1 MTEKQKSNSTPEP
14 KAKRKRSWLRRTA
27 KILLSLG
34 VVLVLAV
41 IVLVIA
47 LAIGW
52 FDAPMR
58 NSVVGQIERV
68 TGGRVELTHFH
79 FAPFSLRVELQ
90 GLTVHGLEPD
100 GTPPLFRTDYMV
112 ASIQVDSFWHKKV
125 SLKDLRIL
133 KPEVHVRFNAD
144 GTSNVPPPRT
154 PQANNKP
161 FRVRLFE
168 FAIRHLELDDG
179 TLLYNDVRIPL
190 VAEGDNFNF
199 AMDWGSAH
207 GAPIYLGQLSWKQ
220 FTFAARRYLPTK
232 TDLSMKF
239 TFAAESF
246 HVEQLQLKL
255 PHSNVDAQIDVE
267 QLAAPIVSFRYRGS
281 LDLVDINEILRKP
294 NVPGG
299 RVEYSGEGSVAKGEW
314 KANGHYAAHDLDL
327 PYQWFHN
334 SGISSRGTY
343 QIAKGKMVVPD
354 FEAQAFGGSLH
365 GRVDLIF
372 HGVQFRVESHAS
384 GFSLVGVL
392 AAVSNPSFP
401 VQTFHWDGTMHVDDV
416 STWTEDFKHLES
428 RGVTDWT
435 VPDANAPKQIAP
447 GKIPVSA
454 HFDYDYKMDDREVV
468 LRASEIVTPSSHLTI
483 SGTLGADNSAL
494 DVNLDAKD
502 LLPWNDF
509 INRLRGVD
517 ADPVQITGRATWIG
531 KLSGELGAPTF
542 SGHVH
547 LFNAAYGELYWDE
560 AEGDMT
566 YSPSQFQLLRAH
578 ALRGKSSA
586 QFDVA
591 LTLDEW
597 SFYDDADWHFDADV
611 VRTPTEGVQQMFG
624 WSYPVRGLLSGQFH
638 GRGTRA
644 NPQIT
649 GLFDLAE
656 LDAWG
661 WPIDRAR
668 GQLTLDHNEV
678 RIANG
683 EVRLI
688 APDAAKGRAP
698 SILTGNVAYRFSDA
712 SVNFDLTGAV
722 IPIEE
727 IRRIQ
732 TAKLP
737 LGGSLSFQLHGSG
750 PLLAPITQGT
760 VRLVDFRAGNDVL
773 GSFEGKLDADGKRL
787 RIDLNS
793 AMPTDRVRGHV
804 EMAFSGDLPIFGEMD
819 LKDMDLGPL
828 IRAGLHLE
836 AVTGHTSMDGHLRLT
851 GALLKS
857 DTISVDAD
865 LSHLALDYE
874 FVKLENNGPVKFTYK
889 KNEIRI
895 EQAAFKGADTDFQVS
910 GFARFADDRAMGMKV
925 LGAIDLRLLGGFV
938 QNLNAR
944 GAAKVNVS
952 IEGTISAPRIN
963 GRLDVANSSAN
974 YDDFPAGLSNITG
987 AFVFDASRMRFENLR
1002 TEIGGGEML
1011 VTGSVSY
1018 GDGLSALRYDMT
1030 GRATN
1035 VRIRYPVGMSWL
1047 ASGTLHFVG
1056 GTQSALL
1063 SGSVTVQRLLM
1074 SEGFDLG
1081 SLVVSSKSPVAAPVT
1096 SVSFLRNLQF
1106 DIQATTSPDARVEW
1120 SNTSFEGEANLRVRG
1135 TWENPILLGRISLT
1149 NGELSFAG
1157 NRYHLSRGDINF
1169 SNPFRLDPELNVQA
1183 TTTVEQYEV
1192 TLDISGPAS
1201 RLALNYRSD
1210 PPLPASDII
1219 SLLALGQ
1226 TTESTAYRG
1235 ASSQQTPQS
1244 GATSL
1249 LSEAISNQ
1257 LGGRLEKLFGISR
1270 FRVDP
1275 FLAGTTNA
1283 QNGAARVTIEER
1295 VGKHLTVTYV
1305 TNVAGAQ
1312 EEVIQVEYQVR
1323 PDLSVIALRDYNGT
1337 FSLDIVR
1344 KQRFK

>member
-1 MTEKQKSNSTPEP
+1 MTEKQNPNPASEP
-14 KAKRKRSWLRRTA
+14 KAKRKRSWPRRIVRT
-27 KILLSLG
+27 LLALG
-34 VVLVLAV
+34 FLLVLFVVA
-41 IVLVIA
+41 LVIA
-47 LAIGW
+47 LGIGW
-52 FDAPMR
+52 FDVPMR
-58 NSVVGQIERV
+58 NAVVAQIQRV
-68 TGGRVELTHFH
+68 TGGQVELNHFH

-90 GLTVHGLEPD
+90 GLTVHGTEPD
-100 GTPPLFRTDYMV
+100 GTPPLFHTDYLV
-112 ASIQVDSFWHKKV
+112 ASIQVDSFWQKKV
-125 SLKDLRIL
+125 SLKDLRVL

-144 GTSNVPPPRT
+144 GTSNLPTRST
-154 PQANNKP
+154 PQTNGKP

-168 FAIRHLELDDG
+168 FTICHLELDDG
-179 TLLYNDVRIPL
+179 TMIYNDVRTPL
-190 VAEGDNFNF
+190 VAEGSNFNF
-199 AMDWGSAH
+199 AMDWGAAN
-207 GAPIYLGQLSWKQ
+207 GAPVYLGQISWKQ

-232 TDLSMKF
+232 ADLSVKF

-255 PHSNVDAQIDVE
+255 PHSNVDAQIYVD
-267 QLAAPIVSFRYRGS
+267 QLAAPVVSFKYRGS
-281 LDLVDINEILRKP
+281 LDLVDIADILRKP
-294 NVPGG
+294 NVPSG
-299 RVEYSGEGSVAKGEW
+299 RVEYSGEGKFAKGIW
-314 KANGHYAAHDLDL
+314 SVGGHYAAHDLTL
-327 PYQWFHN
+327 PYQWFHDP
-334 SGISSRGTY
+334 GIASRGTY
-343 QIAKGKMVVPD
+343 QIAKGQLIVPD
-354 FEAQAFGGSLH
+354 FEAKAFGGTLH
-365 GRVDLIF
+365 GRVSLIF
-372 HGVQFRVESHAS
+372 HGLQFRVESHAI
-384 GFSLVGVL
+384 GFDLAEVL

-401 VQTFHWDGTMHVDDV
+401 VQTFHWDGAMHVDDI
-416 STWTEDFKHLES
+416 STWSEDFKHLES

-435 VPDANAPKQIAP
+435 IPDAVAPRQIAP
-447 GKIPVSA
+447 GKIPVTA
-454 HFDYDYKMDDREVV
+454 HFEYDYIMDRRSVV
-468 LRASEIVTPSSHLTI
+468 LRASEIVTPSSRLTI

-494 DVNLDAKD
+494 DVNLDAQD
-502 LLPWNDF
+502 LRPWNDF
-509 INRLRGVD
+509 INKLRGPD
-517 ADPVQITGRATWIG
+517 ADPVQITGRATWTG
-531 KLSGELGAPTF
+531 KLSGEIGAPTF

-547 LFNAAYGELYWDE
+547 LFNAAYGTLYWDE
-560 AEGDMT
+560 AEGDLT
-566 YSPSQFQLLRAH
+566 YSPTEFQLVRAH
-578 ALRGKSSA
+578 ARRGSSTA

-591 LTLDEW
+591 LSLDEW
-597 SFYDDADWHFDADV
+597 SFYDDAEWHFDADV
-611 VRTPTEGVQQMFG
+611 VRTPTEGIEQMFG
-624 WSYPVRGLLSGQFH
+624 WSYPVKGLLSGEFH

-644 NPQIT
+644 DPLIT

-656 LDAWG
+656 LNAWG

-683 EVRLI
+683 EVRLA
-688 APDAAKGRAP
+688 APDAAQGRAP
-698 SILTGNVAYRFSDA
+698 SVVTGNVAYRFSDA

-722 IPIEE
+722 IPIEN

-737 LGGSLSFQLHGSG
+737 LGGALSFQLHGSG

-760 VRLVDFRAGNDVL
+760 VRIVDFRAGSDVL
-773 GSFEGKLDADGKRL
+773 GSFDGKLDANGKRL
-787 RIDLNS
+787 RVDLNS
-793 AMPTDRVRGHV
+793 AMPTDRVRGYV
-804 EMAFSGDLPIFGEMD
+804 EMAFSGDLPVFGEMD

-828 IRAGLHLE
+828 VRAGLHLD
-836 AVTGHTSMDGHLRLT
+836 AVTGHTSMEGHLKLT

-857 DTISVDAD
+857 DSIAVDAD
-865 LSHLALDYE
+865 LSHLAMDYE

-889 KNEIRI
+889 KNEIQI
-895 EQAAFKGADTDFQVS
+895 QQAAFKATDTDFQVT
-910 GFARFADDRAMGMKV
+910 GFARFAGDRAMGMKV
-925 LGAIDLRLLGGFV
+925 VGAIDLRLLGGVV

-944 GAAKVNVS
+944 GAAKINVS

-963 GRLDVANSSAN
+963 GRMDVANSSAN
-974 YDDFPAGLSNITG
+974 YGDFPAGLSNITG

-1011 VTGSVSY
+1011 LTGSVSY
-1018 GDGLSALRYDMT
+1018 GEGFSTLRYDMS

-1047 ASGTLHFVG
+1047 ASGNLRFVG

-1063 SGSVTVQRLLM
+1063 SGNVTVQRLLM

-1081 SLVVSSKSPVAAPVT
+1081 SLVVTSKSPVAAPVT

-1157 NRYHLSRGDINF
+1157 NRYRLSRGDINF

-1183 TTTVEQYEV
+1183 TTAIAQYEV

-1226 TTESTAYRG
+1226 TTESSAYRG
-1235 ASSQQTPQS
+1235 ASSAQTPQS

-1295 VGKHLTVTYV
+1295 VGHHLTVTYV

-1312 EEVIQVEYQVR
+1312 EQVIQVEYQVR
-1323 PDLSVIALRDYNGT
+1323 PDLSIVALRDYNGT

>member
-1 MTEKQKSNSTPEP
+1 MTENQKPNPPQAES
-14 KAKRKRSWLRRTA
+14 KAKRNWPRRIVRT
-27 KILLSLG
+27 LLSLA

-41 IVLVIA
+41 AALVIA

-58 NSVVGQIERV
+58 NSVVSQIERV
-68 TGGRVELTHFH
+68 TNGRVELKHFH

-100 GTPPLFRTDYMV
+100 GTPPLFHTDYLV
-112 ASIQVDSFWHKKV
+112 ARIQVDSFWHKKV
-125 SLKDLRIL
+125 SLKELRIL

-144 GTSNVPPPRT
+144 GTSNLPPPRT
-154 PQANNKP
+154 PQANSKP

-168 FAIRHLELDDG
+168 FAIHHLELDEG
-179 TLLYNDVRIPL
+179 TLLYNDVRAPL
-190 VAEGDNFNF
+190 AAEGDNFNF
-199 AMDWGSAH
+199 SMDWGAAN

-220 FTFAARRYLPTK
+220 FTFAAKRYLPAK
-232 TDLSMKF
+232 ADLSVKF

-246 HVEQLQLKL
+246 HVQQLQLKL
-255 PHSNVDAQIDVE
+255 PHSNVDAQIDVD
-267 QLAAPIVSFRYRGS
+267 QLSAPIVNFRYRGS
-281 LDLVDINEILRKP
+281 LDLQDVREIFRKP
-294 NVPGG
+294 SVPDV
-299 RVEYSGEGSVAKGEW
+299 RVEYSGEASVAKGEW
-314 KANGHYAAHDLDL
+314 KANGHYAARDLVL
-327 PYQWFHN
+327 PYQWFHD
-334 SGISSRGTY
+334 SGITSRGTY
-343 QIAKGKMVVPD
+343 QIAKGQMLVPD

-365 GRVDLIF
+365 GRVNFIF
-372 HGVQFRVESHAS
+372 RGLQFQVESHAV
-384 GFSLVGVL
+384 GFDLAAVL
-392 AAVSNPSFP
+392 AAVANPSFP
-401 VQTFHWDGTMHVDDV
+401 VQTFHWDGAMQIDDV
-416 STWTEDFKHLES
+416 TTWTQDFKHLES

-435 VPDANAPKQIAP
+435 IPAASAPKQIAP
-447 GKIPVSA
+447 GRIPVKA
-454 HFDYDYKMDDREVV
+454 HFDYDYSMDRREVV
-468 LRASEIVTPSSHLTI
+468 LRASEIVTPTSHLTI
-483 SGTLGADNSAL
+483 SGKLAAENSAL
-494 DVNLDAKD
+494 DVSLDAQD
-502 LLPWNDF
+502 IRPWDDF
-509 INRLRGVD
+509 INKLRGDD
-517 ADPVQITGRATWIG
+517 ADPVQITGHATWAG
-531 KLSGELGAPTF
+531 KLTGELAGPTF
-542 SGHVH
+542 AGHVH
-547 LFNAAYGELYWDE
+547 AFNAAYGELYWDE
-560 AEGDMT
+560 VEGDLT
-566 YSPSQFQLLRAH
+566 YSPDGFQLARAH
-578 ALRGKSSA
+578 ARRGDSSA

-591 LTLDEW
+591 LTFDEW
-597 SFYDDADWHFDADV
+597 HFDDDGEWHFDADV

-624 WSYPVRGLLSGQFH
+624 SSFPVKGLLSGQFH

-644 NPQIT
+644 NPQVT

-656 LDAWG
+656 VTAWG
-661 WPIDRAR
+661 FPIDRAR
-668 GQLTLDHNEV
+668 GQLTLDHHEV

-683 EVRLI
+683 EVRFT
-688 APDAAKGRAP
+688 APDAAQGRAP
-698 SILTGNVAYRFSDA
+698 SVVTGNVAYRFSDQ

-722 IPIEE
+722 IPIEG
-727 IRRIQ
+727 IRKIQ

-750 PLLAPITQGT
+750 SLLAPITQGT

-773 GSFEGKLDADGKRL
+773 GSFDGKLDADGNRL
-787 RIDLNS
+787 RIDLTS
-793 AMPTDRVRGHV
+793 ALPADHLHGYV
-804 EMAFSGDLPIFGEMD
+804 EMAFSGDLPVFGELD
-819 LKDMDLGPL
+819 LKEMDLGPL
-828 IRAGLHLE
+828 IRAGLHLD
-836 AVTGHTSMDGHLRLT
+836 AVTGHTSMDGHLKLT

-857 DTISVDAD
+857 DSIAVDAD
-865 LSHLALDYE
+865 LSHMAMDYD

-889 KNEIRI
+889 KNEIQI
-895 EQAAFKGADTDFQVS
+895 GQAAFKATDTDFQVS
-910 GFARFADDRAMGMKV
+910 GFARFAGDRAMGMKV
-925 LGAIDLRLLGGFV
+925 NGAIDLQLLGGFV
-938 QNLNAR
+938 QNLKAH
-944 GAAKVNVS
+944 GAAKINIS
-952 IEGTISAPRIN
+952 LEGTISAPRIN
-963 GRLDVANSSAN
+963 GRMDVTNASAN
-974 YDDFPAGLSNITG
+974 YDDFPAGLSKITG

-1011 VTGSVSY
+1011 VTGSVNY
-1018 GDGLSALRYDMT
+1018 GEGFGTLRYDMT

-1047 ASGTLHFVG
+1047 ASGNLRFAG
-1056 GTQSALL
+1056 GAQSALL
-1063 SGSVTVQRLLM
+1063 SGTVTMQRLLM
-1074 SEGFDLG
+1074 SEGFDIG
-1081 SLVVSSKSPVAAPVT
+1081 SLVVSSKSPVTAPVT

-1106 DIQATTSPDARVEW
+1106 DIQANTSPDARVEW

-1135 TWENPILLGRISLT
+1135 TWENPILLGRISLS

-1157 NRYHLSRGDINF
+1157 NRYRLSRGDINF
-1169 SNPFRLDPELNVQA
+1169 LNPFRLDPELNVQA

-1210 PPLPASDII
+1210 PPLPSSDII

-1275 FLAGTTNA
+1275 FLAGTTNS
-1283 QNGAARVTIEER
+1283 QNGAPRVTIEER
-1295 VGKHLTVTYV
+1295 VGHHLTVTYV
-1305 TNVAGAQ
+1305 TNVAGAS

-1323 PDLSVIALRDYNGT
+1323 PDLSVVALRDYNGT

>member
-1 MTEKQKSNSTPEP
+1 MTEKQKPDP
-14 KAKRKRSWLRRTA
+14 KPRAKRRWPRRIVRA
-27 KILLSLG
+27 LLALAI
-34 VVLVLAV
+34 VVVLAV
-41 IVLVIA
+41 AAGVIA

-58 NSVVGQIERV
+58 NAVISQIERI

-100 GTPPLFRTDYMV
+100 GTPPLLHTDYLV
-112 ASIQVDSFWHKKV
+112 ASIQVDSFWQKKV
-125 SLKDLRIL
+125 SLKNLRVL

-144 GTSNVPPPRT
+144 GTSNLPPQRM
-154 PQANNKP
+154 PQTSNKP
-161 FRVRLFE
+161 LRIRLFE

-179 TLLYNDVRIPL
+179 TLLYNDVRAPL

-199 AMDWGSAH
+199 AMDWGTAY
-207 GAPIYLGQLSWKQ
+207 GAPVYLGQFSWKQ

-232 TDLSMKF
+232 VDVSMKF

-255 PHSNVDAQIDVE
+255 PHSNVDAQIDVD
-267 QLAAPIVSFRYRGS
+267 QLALPAVTFRYRGS
-281 LDLVDINEILRKP
+281 LDLADIHDILRKP

-299 RVEYSGEGSVAKGEW
+299 RVEYSGDGKFAAGQW
-314 KANGHYAAHDLDL
+314 KANGHYAAHDLSL
-327 PYQWFHN
+327 PYQWFH
-334 SGISSRGTY
+334 SSDITSRGTY
-343 QIAKGKMVVPD
+343 QIAKGQLVVPD
-354 FEAQAFGGSLH
+354 FEAQALGGSLH
-365 GRVDLIF
+365 GRVNLVF
-372 HGVQFRVESHAS
+372 HGLQFQVESHAT
-384 GFSLVGVL
+384 GFDLAAVL
-392 AAVSNPSFP
+392 AAVANPSFP
-401 VQTFHWDGTMHVDDV
+401 VQTFHWDGAMRVDALT
-416 STWTEDFKHLES
+416 TWTEDFKHLES

-435 VPDANAPKQIAP
+435 VPDANAPRQIAP

-454 HFDYDYKMDDREVV
+454 HFDYDYVMDRRDVV
-468 LRASEIVTPSSHLTI
+468 IRGSEIVTPSSRLTV
-483 SGTLGADNSAL
+483 SGTLGAENSAL
-494 DVNLDAKD
+494 DVGLDAQD

-509 INRLRGVD
+509 INSLRGTH
-517 ADPVQITGRATWIG
+517 ADPVRITGRATWTGRLTG
-531 KLSGELGAPTF
+531 KLGAPTF
-542 SGHVH
+542 TGHVH
-547 LFNAAYGELYWDE
+547 AFNATYGALFWDE
-560 AEGDMT
+560 VEGDLT
-566 YSPSQFQLLRAH
+566 YSPREFQLARAR
-578 ALRGKSSA
+578 ARRGNSSA
-586 QFDVA
+586 QLEVA

-597 SFYDDADWHFDADV
+597 SFYDDAEWHFDADV
-611 VRTPTEGVQQMFG
+611 VRSPTDGIQQMFG
-624 WSYPVRGLLSGQFH
+624 WSFPLTGLLSGQFH

-644 NPQIT
+644 NPQVT

-656 LDAWG
+656 LNAWG

-668 GQLTLDHNEV
+668 GQLTLDHNEMRV
-678 RIANG
+678 ANG
-683 EVRLI
+683 EVRLA
-688 APDAAKGRAP
+688 APDAARGRPP
-698 SILTGNVAYRFSDA
+698 SVITGNVAYRFSDA

-722 IPIEE
+722 IPIEG

-737 LGGSLSFQLHGSG
+737 LGGTLSFQLHGNG

-760 VRLVDFRAGNDVL
+760 LRIVDFRVASDLL
-773 GSFEGKLDADGKRL
+773 GSFDGKLDSDGKRL
-787 RIDLNS
+787 RIDLTS
-793 AMPTDRVRGHV
+793 ALPTNRLQGYV
-804 EMAFSGDLPIFGEMD
+804 EMAYSGDLPVFGELD

-828 IRAGLHLE
+828 IRAGLHLQ

-851 GALLKS
+851 GALLKTDS
-857 DTISVDAD
+857 ISVDGD

-889 KNEIRI
+889 RNEIRI
-895 EQAAFKGADTDFQVS
+895 EQATLKGTDTDFQVS
-910 GFARFADDRAMGMKV
+910 GFARFAGDRALELKV
-925 LGAIDLRLLGGFV
+925 LGAIDLRLIGGFV

-944 GAAKVNVS
+944 GAAKINVS
-952 IEGTISAPRIN
+952 IEGTIAAPRIN
-963 GRLDVANSSAN
+963 GRLDVANASAN
-974 YDDFPAGLSNITG
+974 YDDFPAGLSKITG
-987 AFVFDASRMRFENLR
+987 GLVFDANRMLFENVR

-1011 VTGSVSY
+1011 MTGSISY
-1018 GDGLSALRYDMT
+1018 GEGLSALRYDMS

-1035 VRIRYPVGMSWL
+1035 VRVRYPVGMSWL
-1047 ASGTLHFVG
+1047 ASGTLRFVG

-1063 SGSVTVQRLLM
+1063 SGNVVVQRLLM
-1074 SEGFDLG
+1074 AEGFDLG

-1201 RLALNYRSD
+1201 RLALNYRSE
-1210 PPLPASDII
+1210 PPLPAGDII

-1226 TTESTAYRG
+1226 ATESTAYRG
-1235 ASSQQTPQS
+1235 ASSSQTPQS

-1295 VGKHLTVTYV
+1295 VGHHLTVTYV

-1323 PDLSVIALRDYNGT
+1323 PDLSIVALRDYNGT

>member
-1 MTEKQKSNSTPEP
+1 MTEKQNPNP
-14 KAKRKRSWLRRTA
+14 APDLKAKRKRRWPRRIVKT
-27 KILLSLG
+27 LLSAAIL
-34 VVLVLAV
+34 LVLAV
-41 IVLVIA
+41 AALVIA

-58 NSVVGQIERV
+58 NSVIGQIERV

-90 GLTVHGLEPD
+90 GLTVHGMEPD
-100 GTPPLFRTDYMV
+100 GTPPLFHTDYLV
-112 ASIQVDSFWHKKV
+112 ASIQVDSFWNKKV
-125 SLKDLRIL
+125 SLKDLRVL

-144 GTSNVPPPRT
+144 GTSNIPPPRT
-154 PQANNKP
+154 PQAVNKP
-161 FRVRLFE
+161 FRARLFE
-168 FAIRHLELDDG
+168 FAIRHLELDEG
-179 TLLYNDVRIPL
+179 TLLYNDVRAPL
-190 VAEGDNFNF
+190 VAEGNDFNF
-199 AMDWGSAH
+199 AMDWVFAK
-207 GAPIYLGQLSWKQ
+207 GAPIYLGHLSWKQ

-232 TDLSMKF
+232 ADLSMKF

-246 HVEQLQLKL
+246 HVEQMQLKL

-267 QLAAPIVSFRYRGS
+267 PLAAPIVAFRYRGS
-281 LDLVDINEILRKP
+281 LDLADIHDILRKP

-299 RVEYSGEGSVAKGEW
+299 RVEYSGEGRVAKGEW
-314 KANGHYAAHDLDL
+314 TADGHYTAHDLSL
-327 PYQWFHN
+327 PYEWFHD

-343 QIAKGKMVVPD
+343 QIAKGQLVVPD

-365 GRVDLIF
+365 GRVNLVF
-372 HGVQFRVESHAS
+372 QGLQFQVESHAT
-384 GFSLVGVL
+384 GFSLAGVL
-392 AAVSNPSFP
+392 AAVANPSFP
-401 VQTFHWDGTMHVDDV
+401 VRTFHWDGAMRVDDFT
-416 STWTEDFKHLES
+416 TWTEDFKHLES

-435 VPDANAPKQIAP
+435 VPDANAPKQIAA

-454 HFDYDYKMDDREVV
+454 HFDYDYSMDRRDVR
-468 LRASEIVTPSSHLTI
+468 LGASEIVTPTSRVTI

-502 LLPWNDF
+502 LRPWNDF
-509 INRLRGVD
+509 INTLRG
-517 ADPVQITGRATWIG
+517 AHAEPVPITGRATWAG
-531 KLSGELGAPTF
+531 KLTGELGGPTF
-542 SGHVH
+542 AGHVH
-547 LFNAAYGELYWDE
+547 AFDAAYGALYWDE
-560 AEGDMT
+560 VEGDLT
-566 YSPSQFQLLRAH
+566 YSPDGFQLARAH
-578 ALRGKSSA
+578 ARRGNSSA

-591 LTLDEW
+591 LTFDEW
-597 SFYDDADWHFDADV
+597 HFDDDGEWHFDADV

-624 WSYPVRGLLSGQFH
+624 WSYPVKGLLSGQFH
-638 GRGTRA
+638 GRGTRT

-649 GLFDLAE
+649 GLFDLSE
-656 LDAWG
+656 LNAWG

-678 RIANG
+678 RVANG
-683 EVRLI
+683 EVRLT
-688 APDAAKGRAP
+688 APDATQGRAP
-698 SILTGNVAYRFSDA
+698 SIVTGNIAFRFSDA
-712 SVNFDLTGAV
+712 NVNFDLTGAV
-722 IPIEE
+722 IPIEN

-737 LGGSLSFQLHGSG
+737 LGGSLSFQLHGNG
-750 PLLAPITQGT
+750 PLRAPITQGT
-760 VRLVDFRAGNDVL
+760 VRLVDFRAGSDVL
-773 GSFEGKLDADGKRL
+773 GSFDGKLDADGKRL
-787 RIDLNS
+787 RVDLNS
-793 AMPTDRVRGHV
+793 ALPTDRVRGYV
-804 EMAFSGDLPIFGEMD
+804 ELAFSGDLPVFGELD
-819 LKDMDLGPL
+819 LKDMDLAPL

-851 GALLKS
+851 GALLKADS
-857 DTISVDAD
+857 VSVDAD
-865 LSHLALDYE
+865 LSHLAMDYD
-874 FVKLENNGPVKFTYK
+874 FVKLENNGAVKFTYK

-910 GFARFADDRAMGMKV
+910 GFARFADDRALGMKV

-938 QNLNAR
+938 QNLNAH
-944 GAAKVNVS
+944 GAAKINVS

-963 GRLDVANSSAN
+963 GRMDVANASAN
-974 YDDFPAGLSNITG
+974 YDDFPAGLSKITG

-1002 TEIGGGEML
+1002 TEIGGGAML
-1011 VTGSVSY
+1011 ITGSVSY
-1018 GDGLSALRYDMT
+1018 GEGFNALRYDMS
-1030 GRATN
+1030 GRAAN
-1035 VRIRYPVGMSWL
+1035 VRIRYPAGLSWM

-1063 SGSVTVQRLLM
+1063 SGNVTVQRLLM
-1074 SEGFDLG
+1074 AEGFDIG

-1210 PPLPASDII
+1210 PPLPSSDII

-1226 TTESTAYRG
+1226 ATESTAYRG

-1257 LGGRLEKLFGISR
+1257 LGGRLEKLFGITR

-1275 FLAGTTNA
+1275 FLAGTTNS
-1283 QNGAARVTIEER
+1283 QNGAPRVTVEER
-1295 VGKHLTVTYV
+1295 VGHHLTVTYV

-1323 PDLSVIALRDYNGT
+1323 PDLSIVALRDYNGT